1 VVAGVPEG
9 LAASP
14 PEELLQRAFRANP
27 RYELVL
33 FDRLSAGER
42 RRLEGFRR
50 DPGFYGVLRPRD
62 EETMG
67 VKAVDRETAL
77 LFLTLRE
84 PGPLPAY
91 VRETLG
97 EGTAR
102 TLAQLL
108 ADGVLEVEHEGGFAS
123 GAVAFAL
130 LPSGPAGEAGEP
142 RGRLARLSLAAIRH
156 AEALAL
162 DEPLQLAW
170 RLYAYNRRPLTPR
183 WQRLLPSAEAV
194 REYLGIGARG
204 ANRPFLDRVW
214 TPGAPTEGWLS
225 WTARSSGRP
234 DRRPETAAAGG
245 TTYKLYVSPRPELLR
260 EGFGAVL
267 EALAASR
274 ARQFKVGAGAVGLL
288 RPDKIVAYFP
298 DFERLAEAADAVLAR
313 LAGVAAQGVPF
324 TSEIGGEGL
333 ISWGVD
339 PPAGER
345 SSLWDGRESWRLW
358 LSHRLARA
366 LLTARAA
373 ETQGV
378 EPWRFALER
387 LRLEGVDTT
396 TWTPGALL
404 WKEP

>member
-1 VVAGVPEG
+1 VEVGFPEG
-9 LAASP
+9 RSGASP
-14 PEELLQRAFRANP
+14 AELLGRAFRAHP
-27 RYELVL
+27 GYELVL
-33 FDRLSAGER
+33 FDRLSEGER

-62 EETMG
+62 GQGMG

-91 VRETLG
+91 VREVLG

-102 TLAQLL
+102 TVAQLL
-108 ADGVLEVEHEGGFAS
+108 ADGVLEVEQEGAFVS
-123 GAVAFAL
+123 GAAAFAL
-130 LPSGPAGEAGEP
+130 LSSGPAGEP
-142 RGRLARLSLAAIRH
+142 RGRLDRLSLAALRH
-156 AEALAL
+156 GEALAL
-162 DEPLQLAW
+162 DDPLRLAW
-170 RLYAYNRRPLTPR
+170 RLYAYNRLPLTPA
-183 WQRLLPSAEAV
+183 WQRLLPSADAV
-194 REYLGIGARG
+194 REYLGAGPRG

-214 TPGAPTEGWLS
+214 TPGAPRDGWLS
-225 WTARSSGRP
+225 WTARGRRAEP
-234 DRRPETAAAGG
+234 LNPGS
-245 TTYKLYVSPRPELLR
+245 TTYKRYVSPPPGLLR

-267 EALAASR
+267 EALAAAR
-274 ARQFKVGAGAVGLL
+274 ARQFKVGDSAAGLL

-324 TSEIGGEGL
+324 TSEIGGDGL
-333 ISWGVD
+333 LSWGVD

-366 LLTARAA
+366 LIDARAA
-373 ETQGV
+373 ATPAGVAV

-387 LRLEGVDTT
+387 VRLDGVDTT

-404 WKEP
+404 WKGA